1 MRSLYEDGY
10 PALYDFALFP
20 YALGDVL
27 TWNVQTA
34 IRAIE
39 VGRPCVDV
47 CVCADSG
54 RPASIYQQGL
64 INPDNY
70 FLHLHELLP
79 AFHTHPTLRH
89 IKIFCNR
96 EDMLREASSYASGS
110 PQITEDLAQFSKAID
125 PAASEAERNAYFIKF
140 IYSHRKLNQW
150 YDSQGRIPKLV
161 APPSYEHDIDALRAS
176 LFRERRPIA
185 VHFRLRR
192 MDLAMEGGHTYERDA
207 DFSQWYEFLLDA
219 QKQHPEVQFVV
230 LGRLA
235 EKPLAVLQLENVTSL
250 RTLGMNLGH
259 ELAMIAKADLFIGS
273 SSGFAAMANFT
284 NAPYFITKMGQSP
297 CDAYEIPL
305 GTKRLPFAQPN
316 QYLVYGPETKETL
329 GRLLKK
335 GLRLPSRQ
343 TATCSDSLSCCTPSD
358 SSMVEEF
365 EAAGGSHLSSHRIYI
380 DENQT
385 NAEIMHLFQGDL
397 DRLSEAIHEQYWP
410 DAALHCQ
417 KLASKFPGAT
427 RRSAR
432 YHALAALAARG
443 LGMPDEAAKHE
454 AWCAVLQPES
464 VGKSPLSVEFSEK
477 LAILR
482 RPTLWRRIKRKIN
495 NPSEAYLSF
504 QRVIRRLRG
513 RFDSK

>member
-1 MRSLYEDGY
+1 MSSLYEDGY
-10 PALYDFALFP
+10 PAVYDFALFP

-27 TWNVQTA
+27 TWNVHTA
-34 IRAIE
+34 IRASE
-39 VGRPCVDV
+39 VGRPFVDIL
-47 CVCADSG
+47 VCADPG

-64 INPDNY
+64 VHQDNY
-70 FLHLHELLP
+70 LLHLHELLP
-79 AFHTHPTLRH
+79 AFHTHPALRH
-89 IKIFCNR
+89 IKIFRNR
-96 EDMLREASSYASGS
+96 EDMLREASGYASGS
-110 PQITEDLAQFSKAID
+110 QEIAEDLAQFSKAII

-140 IYSHRKLNQW
+140 IYSHRKLNRW
-150 YDSQGRIPKLV
+150 YESQRRIPKLV
-161 APPSYEHDIDALRAS
+161 APLSYAHDIEALSAS
-176 LFRERRPIA
+176 LFRERRPVV

-192 MDLAMEGGHTYERDA
+192 MDLSMEGSHTYERDS
-207 DFSQWYEFLLDA
+207 DFCQWYEFLVNT
-219 QKQHPEVQFVV
+219 QKQIPEVQFIV
-230 LGRLA
+230 LGRLP

-284 NAPYFITKMGQSP
+284 DTPYFITKMGQSP

-305 GTKRLPFAQPN
+305 GTKQLPFAEPN
-316 QYLVYGPETKETL
+316 QHLVYGPESKEVL
-329 GRLLKK
+329 ERLLKE
-335 GLRLPSRQ
+335 GLRLPSRR
-343 TATCSDSLSCCTPSD
+343 TVTRSDSLSCCTPSD

-365 EAAGGSHLSSHRIYI
+365 EAAGGPRLSSHRIYI

-397 DRLSEAIHEQYWP
+397 DRLSEAIHEQHWP
-410 DAALHCQ
+410 DAALLCQ
-417 KLASKFPGAT
+417 TLACKFPGAT

-432 YHALAALAARG
+432 YHALVALTARG

-464 VGKSPLSVEFSEK
+464 IGKSPLSVEFSDK

-482 RPTLWRRIKRKIN
+482 RPTLWRRIKRKIMK
-495 NPSEAYLSF
+495 PSEACLSF
-504 QRVIRRLRG
+504 QRLIRRLRG
-513 RFDSK
+513 RLGFI